1 MVTIPSLNMKRVFE
15 LMELEK
21 SRPLTNEEFNSCVTE
36 KEITESQFEEIIERV
51 KRLKDENPKLL

>member
-1 MVTIPSLNMKRVFE
+1 MKRVFE